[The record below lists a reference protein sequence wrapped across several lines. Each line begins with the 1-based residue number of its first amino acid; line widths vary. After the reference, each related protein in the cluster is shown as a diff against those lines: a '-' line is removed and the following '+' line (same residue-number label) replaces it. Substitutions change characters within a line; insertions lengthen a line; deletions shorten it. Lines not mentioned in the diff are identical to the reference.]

1 MTYLDVS
8 IAQFCMSSLYYQVV
22 SDTENLSGDRF
33 QSASIQLMHLSV

>member
-8 IAQFCMSSLYYQVV
+8 IAQFCMCSLYYWVV
-22 SDTENLSGDRF
+22 SDTENLSSGRF